1 MNNRSSQYIQ
11 SSRSIQ
17 NRNNESPNT
26 NLYRNNES
34 PNANRNTVELRCSI
48 CGETVTLENMLEHSM
63 RFHRSGRRPEKI
75 GCNEE

>member
-1 MNNRSSQYIQ
+1 MNNWSSQSIQ

-17 NRNNESPNT
+17 NRNNESS
-26 NLYRNNES
+26 NLYRNNEP

-63 RFHRSGRRPEKI
+63 RFHRSGRRPERI